1 MDRPDVRRLGI
12 LDGALVGRQAE
23 LQWLLDR
30 FRRGR
35 YQEAVV
41 IAGPPGIGKTTLV
54 HHYAAQVRTSREP
67 LILASGYE
75 PKEALARIDGWIEE
89 QFRDKNAPE
98 IVVIDD
104 ADAFDERQL
113 NVITGRVLNFKAVR
127 QLIFV
132 RRTPPKSTRA
142 DVLNVGPLSRADAD
156 HLLTM
161 LVGDRPPPDVR
172 ARAAEIGAGSPL
184 ALEQLAKLIVNR
196 DPEESERLIQGDIY
210 DVSRQLI
217 VPQKQLITEVKPRI
231 VLANENLIERL
242 HRQPD
247 SIYTLTPRKFE
258 ELIADLLTDLG
269 YDVEL
274 TPATRDGGK
283 DILAYMTTPHGKL
296 LCLVEAK
303 KHRRD
308 RPVGV
313 ELVRQLYGTLTD
325 ADASSA
331 MLVTTSSFSKEAKAF
346 QKRHQYKLALRDY
359 TNVINWIEDY
369 KKD

>member
-1 MDRPDVRRLGI
+1 MDKANARRVASPDS
-12 LDGALVGRQAE
+12 AFVGRQRE
-23 LQWLLDR
+23 MEWLFDR
-30 FRRGR
+30 FRRR
-35 YQEAVV
+35 YQEAVIV
-41 IAGPPGIGKTTLV
+41 SGPPGIGKTALV
-54 HHYAAQVRTSREP
+54 HHYVAQVRTSREP
-67 LILASGYE
+67 AVFASRYE

-89 QFRDKNAPE
+89 QFRGKNPPE
-98 IVVIDD
+98 IVLIDD

-113 NVITGRVLNFKAVR
+113 NLITGRVLNFKAVR

-132 RRTPPKSTRA
+132 TRTPPKTTRA
-142 DVLNVGPLSRADAD
+142 DVLELGPLSRADAD
-156 HLLTM
+156 EFLRVLLAR
-161 LVGDRPPPDVR
+161 VPPDTR
-172 ARAAEIGAGSPL
+172 ARAADIAAGSPL
-184 ALEQLAKLIVNR
+184 ALQQLAKLIVDR
-196 DPEESERLIQGDIY
+196 DLEECERLIRGEVY
-210 DVSRQLI
+210 DVGRQII
-217 VPQKQLITEVKPRI
+217 VPKKELITEVKPRI
-231 VLANENLIERL
+231 ILANENLIERL
-242 HRQPD
+242 RREPD
-247 SIYTLTPRKFE
+247 SIYTLTSRKFE
-258 ELIADLLTDLG
+258 ELIADLLSDFG

-325 ADASSA
+325 ADANSA

-359 TNVINWIEDY
+359 TNVIQWIEDY

>member
-1 MDRPDVRRLGI
+1 MDMSDASRPGS
-12 LDGALVGRQAE
+12 LDAAFVGRQAE
-23 LQWLLDR
+23 MEWLFDR
-30 FRRGR
+30 FRRRR

-41 IAGPPGIGKTTLV
+41 VAGPPGIGKTTLV
-54 HHYAAQVRTSREP
+54 HRYLAQVRTSREP

-75 PKEALARIDGWIEE
+75 PKEALARIDRWVEE
-89 QFRDKNAPE
+89 QFRDKNPPE
-98 IVVIDD
+98 IVVIED
-104 ADAFDERQL
+104 ADAFDDRQL
-113 NVITGRVLNFKAVR
+113 NAITGRVLNFKAVR

-142 DVLNVGPLSRADAD
+142 DVLNLEPLSRADAD
-156 HLLTM
+156 NFLTM
-161 LVGDRPPPDVR
+161 LMGDRLPPDMR
-172 ARAAEIGAGSPL
+172 ARAAEIGSGSPL
-184 ALEQLAKLIVNR
+184 ALQQLAKLIVDR
-196 DPEESERLIQGDIY
+196 DLEESERLIRGDVY
-210 DVSRQLI
+210 DVSRQVI
-217 VPQKQLITEVKPRI
+217 IHKKELITEVKPRI
-231 VLANENLIERL
+231 ILANQDLIERL
-242 HRQPD
+242 RREPD

-258 ELIADLLTDLG
+258 ELIADLLADLG

-325 ADASSA
+325 ADANSA

-359 TNVINWIEDY
+359 TNIIKWIEDY